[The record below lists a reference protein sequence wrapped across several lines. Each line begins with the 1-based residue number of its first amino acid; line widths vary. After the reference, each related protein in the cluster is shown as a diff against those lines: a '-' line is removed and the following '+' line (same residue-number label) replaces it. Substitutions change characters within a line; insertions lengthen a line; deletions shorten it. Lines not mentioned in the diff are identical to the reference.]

1 MHSSVQAEGGR
12 PMLSQQRYKRRE
24 SRGRGRRVVTSS
36 RDLLQGDGVT
46 SPVVRQIGIGRRVLL
61 LHVDSLDE
69 AKLNRAQFHYAMLA
83 ACAIRCSRCHVYQRR
98 TNGAVWERERACLFE
113 RKNVPVCVRERAQSS
128 LPSFSSS
135 LALHCS
141 SWLLELMMSSYTG
154 KDDHRPVGPT
164 RFSC

>member
-1 MHSSVQAEGGR
+1 
-12 PMLSQQRYKRRE
+12 MLSQQRYKRRE
-24 SRGRGRRVVTSS
+24 SRGRGGRVVTSS

-98 TNGAVWERERACLFE
+98 TNGAVRERESARVCLSG
-113 RKNVPVCVRERAQSS
+113 KTCLCVLESAHSPPS
-128 LPSFSSS
+128 LPFPPRS
-135 LALHCS
+135 LLTAAADC
-141 SWLLELMMSSYTG
+141 
-154 KDDHRPVGPT
+154 
-164 RFSC
+164 

>member
-24 SRGRGRRVVTSS
+24 SRGRRVVTSS

-113 RKNVPVCVRERAQSS
+113 RKNVPVCVRERAQPS
-128 LPSFSSS
+128 LPSFLFLLARSS
-135 LALHCS
+135 LQQLTARV
-141 SWLLELMMSSYTG
+141 
-154 KDDHRPVGPT
+154 DDVIIHRERRSQAGRPYPL
-164 RFSC
+164 

>member
-24 SRGRGRRVVTSS
+24 SRGRRVVTSS

-98 TNGAVWERERACLFE
+98 TNGAVCERERACLFE
-113 RKNVPVCVRERAQSS
+113 RKNVPVCVRERAQPS

-135 LALHCS
+135 LAPHCS